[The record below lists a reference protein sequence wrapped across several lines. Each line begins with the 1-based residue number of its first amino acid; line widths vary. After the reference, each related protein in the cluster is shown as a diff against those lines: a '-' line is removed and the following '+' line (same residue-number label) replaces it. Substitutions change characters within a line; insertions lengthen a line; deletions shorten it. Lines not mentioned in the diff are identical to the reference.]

1 MITASDVATA
11 PEGQPTRP
19 RRRVRRLP
27 IAVGIVA
34 VALSGVGLLILE
46 DDSNSEETLSAQS
59 SSREF
64 LEAASPTGVP
74 RIRVRMG
81 GVPTSLQNGGDI
93 AISEV
98 VRMGITVDPYPP
110 TTFDIDLDL
119 SLTTADGT
127 PIDDASVAV
136 VWDMVIMGHGP
147 FRTEFANTGG
157 GHYQARLDLFMF
169 GPWELETEIDSSYDI
184 PDDLSISLYVWP
196 E

>member
-81 GVPTSLQNGGDI
+81 GGLTSLQNGGDI
-93 AISEV
+93 AISEA
-98 VRMGITVDPYPP
+98 VRMGVTVDPYPP
-110 TTFDIDLDL
+110 TTFDIDIDLDL
-119 SLTTADGT
+119 TTTDGA
-127 PIDDASVAV
+127 PIADASVAI

-157 GHYQARLDLFMF
+157 GHYQAHLDLFMF